1 MMRNTTVREMVIGIQ
16 ADQVPG
22 NTGGYPDI
30 GQSQAIAH
38 EKQVPASTGSTEFNK
53 TWLAK
58 AGFPQRQGSNQALK
72 STPKTGGESQAG
84 RGAAQQNHAAQVSPA
99 ATAVPKLSR
108 EQRREANR
116 LLQQKIQIQEIAEH
130 HKPPPN
136 LTLKVE
142 MGGNEVALADI
153 PRQALGGKA
162 KHITAVE
169 PPGPGGRPSEYT
181 EEEGAAIC
189 AWIAQGN
196 SLNKYCI
203 ANSRCHVTVY
213 RWIRERPEFHAMYS
227 QAHEDRADTLVDQM
241 VEIADAAEDA
251 QSMEAV
257 TAARLR
263 VDTRKWIASKM
274 RQSKY
279 GDRVEIKQTGSISIR
294 LGIGKATAVE
304 LPLVDDITPQL
315 PG

>member
-1 MMRNTTVREMVIGIQ
+1 MRNTTVGEMVIGIQ

-22 NTGGYPDI
+22 NTGGYSDI
-30 GQSQAIAH
+30 GLEQAIAD
-38 EKQVPASTGSTEFNK
+38 EKQVPASTGSTEVNK
-53 TWLAK
+53 PWLAK

-84 RGAAQQNHAAQVSPA
+84 RGAAQQNHAAQVPSA

-108 EQRREANR
+108 EQRREVNR
-116 LLQQKIQIQEIAEH
+116 LNQQRIQIQEIAEH

-153 PRQALGGKA
+153 PRQAKGGKA
-162 KHITAVE
+162 KRITAVE
-169 PPGPGGRPSEYT
+169 APGVNGRPSEYT
-181 EEEGAAIC
+181 VDEGAAIC
-189 AWIAQGN
+189 AWITQGN

-203 ANSRCHVTVY
+203 ATGRKHETVY
-213 RWIRERPEFHAMYS
+213 RWMRERPDFQAMYS

-241 VEIADAAEDA
+241 VEIADDSQHA

-279 GDRVEIKQTGSISIR
+279 GDKVEVRQTGSISIR

-304 LPLVDDITPQL
+304 LPLVDDVTPQL